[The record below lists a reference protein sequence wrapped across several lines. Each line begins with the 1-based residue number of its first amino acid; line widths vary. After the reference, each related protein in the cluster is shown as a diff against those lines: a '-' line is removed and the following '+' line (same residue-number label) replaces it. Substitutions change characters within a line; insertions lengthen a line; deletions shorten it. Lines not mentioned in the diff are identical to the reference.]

1 MLSYVTA
8 KNMSKHP
15 EEFGHGSLVGIAA
28 SETANNAVTG
38 GALIPLLTL
47 GIPGSGVAA
56 IMLGGLMIKGL
67 TPGYKLFSDPTTGP
81 IVYCIILAFAL
92 ANVLMGVAGLGICK
106 QVVKI
111 STIPMTILAP
121 MIVALSTVGSYAVRQ
136 SIFDVWVMLVFGFIG
151 YFMRKYG
158 FATAPVVLA
167 MILGPIAE
175 SNWRQ
180 TLTITKRTGL
190 LEYFWT
196 RPISIALVILIII
209 ALFSP
214 AIMKVINRKAAPS
227 DPNVLADTAHE
238 D

>member
-1 MLSYVTA
+1 
-8 KNMSKHP
+8 
-15 EEFGHGSLVGIAA
+15 
-28 SETANNAVTG
+28 
-38 GALIPLLTL
+38 
-47 GIPGSGVAA
+47 
-56 IMLGGLMIKGL
+56 
-67 TPGYKLFSDPTTGP
+67 
-81 IVYCIILAFAL
+81 
-92 ANVLMGVAGLGICK
+92 MGVAGLGICK